1 MEMEQVHLK
10 STLNLLID
18 KHLSQLIPEENRP
31 QSLLYEAAR
40 YSLLLPG
47 KRLRPIFLLKVLE
60 DYGIPV
66 EKGLDAAAAI
76 EMIHTYS
83 LIHDDLPCMDDDD
96 LRRGKPSL
104 HKVYGEGQAVLA
116 GDFLLTYAFEVLA
129 KSSLPR
135 EIITIIAKA
144 AGGEGM
150 IGGQIVDLLSEE
162 TTPDWDTLLFMYLGK
177 TAALFSSALECGAVI
192 SGASYSE
199 QTAFRNAGKYFGI
212 AFQIHDDIL
221 DVTSDEETLGKPV
234 FSDVKNKKSTCLLI
248 FGLEKAKDI
257 SSSFLEKAL
266 NALPE
271 KALKVQELLQFE
283 K

>member
-1 MEMEQVHLK
+1 MAQVHLK
-10 STLNLLID
+10 STLHSLID
-18 KHLSQLIPEENRP
+18 ERLSQLIPEKDSP

-47 KRLRPIFLLKVLE
+47 KRLRPLLLLKVLE
-60 DYGIPV
+60 DYGTPI

-116 GDFLLTYAFEVLA
+116 GDFLLTYAFEILA
-129 KSSLPR
+129 KGSFPR

-150 IGGQIVDLLSEE
+150 IGGQVVDLLSEE
-162 TTPDWDTLLFMYLGK
+162 TKPDWDTLLFMYLGK
-177 TAALFSSALECGAVI
+177 TAALFSAALECGAVI

-221 DVTSDEETLGKPV
+221 DVTSDEKTLGKPI
-234 FSDVKNKKSTCLLI
+234 FSDAKNKKSTCLSL

-271 KALKVQELLQFE
+271 KALNVQELLQFE
-283 K
+283 KY